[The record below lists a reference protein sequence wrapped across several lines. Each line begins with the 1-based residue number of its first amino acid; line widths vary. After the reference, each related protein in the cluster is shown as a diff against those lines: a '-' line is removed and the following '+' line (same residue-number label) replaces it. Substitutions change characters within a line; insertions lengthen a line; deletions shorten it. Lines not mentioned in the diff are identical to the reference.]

1 MKDTNM
7 TTKVDQEIQELE
19 ERLSSLKAEQQLLR
33 AQESLN
39 KEKAASLLEDE
50 SLVELLQQLQEKL
63 SKAELGLA
71 LSLNYKQNWVFLVK
85 DDNSKDGL
93 SPIQILDPKDK
104 CVFYGS
110 VEGYNQVITVETIQ
124 TWLGD
129 ALGLVGF
136 LKRVKSR
143 LTQDGL
149 YGVAFTSYDSAFSKL
164 YFTLSHYILDS
175 YDCVLT
181 AKYPYFLKMSQQ
193 LNYDAEFSRICFLGD
208 GVSLVTQANSS
219 YIHDEDYVGDFKQK
233 LTVESSFT
241 KLTRL
246 GEVTKELQD
255 KLAKFYEGLE
265 HSYK

>member
-1 MKDTNM
+1 M
-7 TTKVDQEIQELE
+7 TTNVDQEIKELE

-50 SLVELLQQLQEKL
+50 SLAEFIQQLQEKL
-63 SKAELGLA
+63 AEYKLGLA

-93 SPIQILDPKDK
+93 SEIKVLDLKDK
-104 CVFYGS
+104 CIFYGS
-110 VEGYNQVITVETIQ
+110 VESYNDEITIERIR
-124 TWLGD
+124 TWLAG

-143 LTQDGL
+143 LTQDNL
-149 YGVAFTSYDSAFSKL
+149 YGVTFTSYDSAFDKL
-164 YFTLSHYILDS
+164 YFTLSHFVLDS

-181 AKYPYFLKMSQQ
+181 AKHPYNLNLSQQ
-193 LNYDAEFSRICFLGD
+193 LNFDDESSSIYFSGG
-208 GVSLVTQANSS
+208 GVSLVTQANSN
-219 YIHDEDYVGDFKQK
+219 YIHDEDYIGSFKQK

-241 KLTRL
+241 KLTEL
-246 GEVTKELQD
+246 GEVAKELQD
-255 KLAKFYEGLE
+255 KLAKFYEGLK

>member
-1 MKDTNM
+1 M
-7 TTKVDQEIQELE
+7 TTNVDQEIKELE

-50 SLVELLQQLQEKL
+50 SLAEFIQQLQEKL
-63 SKAELGLA
+63 AEYKLGLA

-93 SPIQILDPKDK
+93 SDIQVLELKDK
-104 CVFYGS
+104 RIFYGS
-110 VEGYNQVITVETIQ
+110 VESYNQEITVETLR
-124 TWLGD
+124 TWLAG

-143 LTQDGL
+143 LTQDNL
-149 YGVAFTSYDSAFSKL
+149 YGVTFTSYDSAFDKI
-164 YFTLSHYILDS
+164 YFTLSHFVLDS
-175 YDCVLT
+175 YDCVLA
-181 AKYPYFLKMSQQ
+181 AKHPYNLNLSQQ
-193 LNYDAEFSRICFLGD
+193 LNFEAESSIIYFLGG
-208 GVSLVTQANSS
+208 GVSLVTQVNPDLYCDS
-219 YIHDEDYVGDFKQK
+219 DYLSDFKQK

-241 KLTRL
+241 KLTEL
-246 GEVTKELQD
+246 GEVVKELQD

>member
-1 MKDTNM
+1 M
-7 TTKVDQEIQELE
+7 TTKVDQEIKELE

-50 SLVELLQQLQEKL
+50 SLAEFLQQLQGNL
-63 SKAELGLA
+63 AKADLGLA

-93 SPIQILDPKDK
+93 SDVQILELKDK
-104 CVFYGS
+104 HIFYGF
-110 VEGYNQVITVETIQ
+110 VESYNQEITVERIR
-124 TWLGD
+124 TWLAG

-136 LKRVKSR
+136 LKRVKLR
-143 LTQDGL
+143 LTQDNL
-149 YGVAFTSYDSAFSKL
+149 YGVTFTSYDSAFDKIS
-164 YFTLSHYILDS
+164 FTLNHFVLDS

-181 AKYPYFLKMSQQ
+181 AKHPYNLNLSQQ
-193 LNYDAEFSRICFLGD
+193 LNFEAESSRIYFLGG
-208 GVSLVTQANSS
+208 GVSLVTQANSN
-219 YIHDEDYVGDFKQK
+219 YIHDEDYMGNFKQK

-241 KLTRL
+241 KLTEL
-246 GEVTKELQD
+246 GEVAKELQD

>member
-1 MKDTNM
+1 M
-7 TTKVDQEIQELE
+7 TTNVDQEIKELE

-50 SLVELLQQLQEKL
+50 SLAEFIQQLQEKL
-63 SKAELGLA
+63 AEYKLGLA

-93 SPIQILDPKDK
+93 SEIKVLDLKDK
-104 CVFYGS
+104 CIFYGS
-110 VEGYNQVITVETIQ
+110 VESYNDEITIERIR
-124 TWLGD
+124 TWLAG

-143 LTQDGL
+143 LTQDDL
-149 YGVAFTSYDSAFSKL
+149 YGVTFTSYDSAFDKL
-164 YFTLSHYILDS
+164 YFTLNHFVLDS
-175 YDCVLT
+175 YEGILT
-181 AKYPYFLKMSQQ
+181 AKHPYNLNLSQQ
-193 LNYDAEFSRICFLGD
+193 LNFDAEFSSIYFLD
-208 GVSLVTQANSS
+208 TGVSLVTQVNPDLYCDS
-219 YIHDEDYVGDFKQK
+219 DYLSDFKQK

-241 KLTRL
+241 KLTEL
-246 GEVTKELQD
+246 GEVAKELQE

>member
-1 MKDTNM
+1 M
-7 TTKVDQEIQELE
+7 TTKVDQEIKELE
-19 ERLSSLKAEQQLLR
+19 ERLSSLKAEQHLLR

-50 SLVELLQQLQEKL
+50 SLAEFLQQLQGNL
-63 SKAELGLA
+63 AKADLGLA

-93 SPIQILDPKDK
+93 SDVQILELKDK
-104 CVFYGS
+104 HIFYGS
-110 VEGYNQVITVETIQ
+110 VESYNQEITVERIR
-124 TWLGD
+124 TWLAG

-136 LKRVKSR
+136 LKRVKLR
-143 LTQDGL
+143 LTQDNL
-149 YGVAFTSYDSAFSKL
+149 YGVTFTSYDSAFDKI
-164 YFTLSHYILDS
+164 YFTLSHFVLDS

-181 AKYPYFLKMSQQ
+181 AKHPYNLNLSQQ
-193 LNYDAEFSRICFLGD
+193 LNFDAESSSIYFLD
-208 GVSLVTQANSS
+208 TGVSLVTQVNPDLYCDS
-219 YIHDEDYVGDFKQK
+219 DYLSDFKQK

-241 KLTRL
+241 KLTEL
-246 GEVTKELQD
+246 GEVAKELQD

>member
-1 MKDTNM
+1 MKTS
-7 TTKVDQEIQELE
+7 TKMDQEIKELE
-19 ERLSSLKAEQQLLR
+19 EKLSSLKAEQRLLQ
-33 AQESLN
+33 AQESLK
-39 KEKAASLLEDE
+39 KEKSGSLLEDE
-50 SLVELLQQLQEKL
+50 SLVDLIQRLQENL
-63 SKAELGLA
+63 VKAELGLA
-71 LSLNYKQNWVFLVK
+71 LSLNYKENWIFLVK
-85 DDNSKDGL
+85 DGNAKDGL
-93 SPIQILDPKDK
+93 SKIKILEPKDK

-110 VEGYNQVITVETIQ
+110 VEGYNQVITVETLQ

-143 LTQDGL
+143 LTQDCL
-149 YGVAFTSYDSAFSKL
+149 YGITFSSYDSAFDKI
-164 YFTLSHYILDS
+164 YFTLSHFVLDS

-181 AKYPYFLKMSQQ
+181 AKHPYNLKLSQQ

-241 KLTRL
+241 KLNRL
-246 GEVTKELQD
+246 GEVAKELQD

>member
-1 MKDTNM
+1 M
-7 TTKVDQEIQELE
+7 TTNVDQEIKELE

-50 SLVELLQQLQEKL
+50 SLAEFIQQLQEKL
-63 SKAELGLA
+63 AEYKLGLA
-71 LSLNYKQNWVFLVK
+71 LSLNYKQNWVFWVK

-93 SPIQILDPKDK
+93 SEIKVLDLKDK
-104 CVFYGS
+104 CIFYGS
-110 VEGYNQVITVETIQ
+110 VESYNDEITIERIR
-124 TWLGD
+124 TWLAG

-143 LTQDGL
+143 LTQDNL
-149 YGVAFTSYDSAFSKL
+149 YGVTFTSYDSAFDKL
-164 YFTLSHYILDS
+164 YFTLSHFVLDS

-181 AKYPYFLKMSQQ
+181 AKHPYNLNLSQQ
-193 LNYDAEFSRICFLGD
+193 LNFDVESSSIYFSGG
-208 GVSLVTQANSS
+208 GVSLVTQVNPDLYCDS
-219 YIHDEDYVGDFKQK
+219 DYLSDFKQK

-241 KLTRL
+241 KLTEL
-246 GEVTKELQD
+246 GEVAKELQD